1 MQCQSSS
8 DSPERARL
16 VKQIAGLHIGGSDAP
31 RGRRR
36 EALEDACLK
45 WAGNKENVEVF
56 WCGEPPK
63 DGVCTPTPS
72 PTETYSYNF
81 ETMQPTL
88 SPTPQAT
95 PP

>member
-1 MQCQSSS
+1 M
-8 DSPERARL
+8 P
-16 VKQIAGLHIGGSDAP
+16 QI
-31 RGRRR
+31 
-36 EALEDACLK
+36 K

-63 DGVCTPTPS
+63 DGECTPTPV
-72 PTETYSYNF
+72 PTAAKTYSYNF

>member
-1 MQCQSSS
+1 MQRQYIS
-8 DSPERARL
+8 EIR
-16 VKQIAGLHIGGSDAP
+16 P
-31 RGRRR
+31 RSRDFYELLASNNRD
-36 EALEDACLK
+36 EDACLK

-63 DGVCTPTPS
+63 GEACTPTPA
-72 PTETYSYNF
+72 PAKTYSYNF
-81 ETMQPTL
+81 DTMQPTL